1 MISVIVPLM
10 PIVPYTEQIG
20 DCLNSLSKQ
29 TAKIEVFVVEQPVER
44 YINKNRLLNQGFRK
58 SKGEFVFH
66 CDADFRLNDPTLLE
80 RMADKLTTNRLDCL
94 YPKFLSQCSQKLK
107 IADGGPMFT
116 QAAMLQCYPL
126 DESLLGISWVTFPL
140 LYRAVTRMKFHCSD
154 EFILDVEQTR
164 GSVAR
169 RNGKTHSRMRPIYKE
184 TVRLLKKR
192 GAWPA

>member
-10 PIVPYTEQIG
+10 PIVPYTEQIA
-20 DCLNSLSKQ
+20 DCLNSLQRQ

-66 CDADFRLNDPTLLE
+66 CDADFRLTDPTLLQ
-80 RMADKLTTNRLDCL
+80 RMADKMAADHLDCI
-94 YPKFLSQCSQKLK
+94 YPKFLSRCSQRLK

-116 QAAMLQCYPL
+116 QDALLKCFPL

-140 LYRAVTRMKFHCSD
+140 LYHAVTRLRWHCSD
-154 EFILDVEQTR
+154 EFVLDVEQTR
-164 GSVAR
+164 GGVGR
-169 RNGKTHSRMRPIYKE
+169 RNGKTHSRMRPLYKE